1 MNTWQRVRTGIYYAK
16 ADNRNGRWLAMNL
29 IRREVRLFVMLL
41 AFWIILAGEADNR
54 QIISGIMSSV
64 LAIGIYN
71 WILYNSGANRVN
83 WISLRTVL
91 RFGAIMM
98 TEIIMS
104 AMSHLRRIVKG
115 RGSTAVCRLQLA
127 VEEELTVTL
136 IANAIT
142 LTPGT
147 VTLEVDRRILTV
159 LFYGD
164 IPNQCPLDLL
174 MMVERLQK
182 PFLINGNRSQEVYH
196 A

>member
-1 MNTWQRVRTGIYYAK
+1 
-16 ADNRNGRWLAMNL
+16 
-29 IRREVRLFVMLL
+29 MLL
-41 AFWIILAGEADNR
+41 AFWIILAGEVNIR
-54 QIISGIMSSV
+54 QIISGIMSSI

-71 WILYNSGANRVN
+71 WILYNSGANRVS

-91 RFGAIMM
+91 CFGAVMM
-98 TEIIMS
+98 TEIILSTMP
-104 AMSHLRRIVKG
+104 HLRRIVKG
-115 RGSTAVCRLQLA
+115 RASTAVCRLQLA
-127 VEEELTVTL
+127 VDEELTVTL

-147 VTLEVDRRILTV
+147 VTLEADRKILTV

-182 PFLINGNRSQEVYH
+182 PFQKNDIRTQEVYH